1 MHVCMF
7 SDRRI
12 LDSNQ
17 FGNSEEGITSQVD
30 SNQWMRVSKIIVFSE
45 GKYGEKMEGMD
56 KQCQKDTSFA

>member
-30 SNQWMRVSKIIVFSE
+30 SNQWMRSIK
-45 GKYGEKMEGMD
+45 EK
-56 KQCQKDTSFA
+56 S

>member
-30 SNQWMRVSKIIVFSE
+30 SNQWMRVSKKNHSVFGRQVWRE
-45 GKYGEKMEGMD
+45 DGRDG
-56 KQCQKDTSFA
+56 